1 SVARSSAGFARST
14 RLSRR
19 STCSPSSFTTRRE
32 LYAGS
37 SRSVKYSLVSSG
49 ARLSRLSTRGSERCR
64 TACPAAK
71 LAVSPSAASARP
83 TRPAL
88 ARPRPTAETRLGE
101 CRLRLVVSDD
111 VARLEPEQ
119 IVGRAGAAR
128 RRDGPG
134 PAVVAGRPDHL
145 VAAGREHGTR
155 AVDVRLVERRIRSE
169 ERRVGKECRARRARW
184 HEENKR

>member
-1 SVARSSAGFARST
+1 SRSS
-14 RLSRR
+14 
-19 STCSPSSFTTRRE
+19 CTTGRE

-119 IVGRAGAAR
+119 IVVHEHHSVELAEVVNGYHTEHEPVAGHGVDPALEADRVEQLALVSLRGLPRAVFHPAGVDVGR
-128 RRDGPG
+128 RR
-134 PAVVAGRPDHL
+134 
-145 VAAGREHGTR
+145 R
-155 AVDVRLVERRIRSE
+155 AVL
-169 ERRVGKECRARRARW
+169 ARP
-184 HEENKR
+184 